1 LALSDADIDLKA
13 SLRLCDAKSTSATC
27 GGACQSLGGVRSW
40 QVGQNSLVQS
50 LDFLKTFHLI
60 QTINPAVSRYCDQ
73 RFVDLLPP
81 ESRGLQ
87 NRDYQMAP
95 KKKKKAA
102 SNPARGFATVSLPSK
117 AKVDDAVSESEPA
130 PAYVGGVAQSGS
142 ESRGTADVSQSL
154 LEPSSY
160 QDMTADQL
168 EVHLEDAE
176 LENIVEK
183 SAGRVKGE
191 AAWQVARLE
200 TERRTLRAQAM
211 PLETDDWLTEGL
223 VEEIL
228 TLYQSSEIK
237 HEGARRLPQHDK
249 EMQRDD
255 LLVKLWTLQQVLR
268 LLHIPHEERVL
279 KHVVSLT
286 SDCNLISK
294 DYIWGLE
301 EALDWLALH
310 ASAEELPSY
319 QPSIQSSHRYQSKR
333 SAPSSSCEGSRATS
347 STWKGGNGSRKPVID
362 STKTTTPVNTHT
374 NRADHSDVRPAPFT
388 DTESSTDDDNDP
400 EKLVSRYIDMKLQL
414 LKLEPEFQYD
424 ESPTSGSNHEKGLK
438 PSQISRLRQKI
449 ETVERD
455 ILFDHSK
462 ANVQL
467 NEMLIQFRAGVPRPR
482 AERQA
487 TKPLVQDNLKA
498 TSSQDIAERQ
508 ETPLD
513 PVEAGDAGDSLFG
526 DMFTPAENF
535 LAKNHQN
542 AQNGEDGSMLLVDFG
557 KWAGISPRRV
567 LEDTCKTR

>member
-1 LALSDADIDLKA
+1 
-13 SLRLCDAKSTSATC
+13 
-27 GGACQSLGGVRSW
+27 
-40 QVGQNSLVQS
+40 
-50 LDFLKTFHLI
+50 
-60 QTINPAVSRYCDQ
+60 
-73 RFVDLLPP
+73 
-81 ESRGLQ
+81 
-87 NRDYQMAP
+87 MAP

-117 AKVDDAVSESEPA
+117 AKVDDAISESEPA
-130 PAYVGGVAQSGS
+130 PTYVGSVAQSGS
-142 ESRGTADVSQSL
+142 ESRGTASVSESL

-176 LENIVEK
+176 LESIVEK
-183 SAGRVKGE
+183 SAERAKSE
-191 AAWQVARLE
+191 AARQVARLE

-310 ASAEELPSY
+310 ASAEELPLY

-333 SAPSSSCEGSRATS
+333 SAPPSSYEGSRATS
-347 STWKGGNGSRKPVID
+347 PTWKGGNGSRKPVVE

-374 NRADHSDVRPAPFT
+374 NRTDHSDVPPAPFT

-414 LKLEPEFQYD
+414 LKLGPEFQYD
-424 ESPTSGSNHEKGLK
+424 ESPTSGSSYERGLK

-449 ETVERD
+449 ETIERD

-467 NEMLIQFRAGVPRPR
+467 NKMLIQFRAGVPRPR
-482 AERQA
+482 VERQA
-487 TKPLVQDNLKA
+487 TKPLVEDNLKA

-508 ETPLD
+508 QTPLD
-513 PVEAGDAGDSLFG
+513 PVEAGDAGEDLFG

-535 LAKNHQN
+535 PAKNNQN
-542 AQNGEDGSMLLVDFG
+542 AQSGEDGSMLLVDFG
-557 KWAGISPRRV
+557 KWAGISPRRI

>member
-1 LALSDADIDLKA
+1 MALSDANVDLKA
-13 SLRLCDAKSTSATC
+13 CLLLCDAKSTSAAQ
-27 GGACQSLGGVRSW
+27 GRQSWRSQVLADGPEFLGAVVELFKAIS
-40 QVGQNSLVQS
+40 
-50 LDFLKTFHLI
+50 
-60 QTINPAVSRYCDQ
+60 PATNYKSRCLSILWSKIC
-73 RFVDLLPP
+73 RFIASK
-81 ESRGLQ
+81 SRGLQ
-87 NRDYQMAP
+87 NRDHQMAP

-130 PAYVGGVAQSGS
+130 PTYVGSVAQSAG
-142 ESRGTADVSQSL
+142 ESRGTAGVSQSL

-160 QDMTADQL
+160 RDMTADQL

-183 SAGRVKGE
+183 SAERVKSE
-191 AAWQVARLE
+191 AARQVARLE
-200 TERRTLRAQAM
+200 TERRTLRAHAM

-228 TLYQSSEIK
+228 NLYQSSEIK
-237 HEGARRLPQHDK
+237 HEGARLLPQHDK
-249 EMQRDD
+249 EMHQDD

-279 KHVVSLT
+279 KHMVSLT
-286 SDCNLISK
+286 SDGNLISK

-310 ASAEELPSY
+310 ASAEELPPY
-319 QPSIQSSHRYQSKR
+319 QPSIQSSRRYQSEC

-347 STWKGGNGSRKPVID
+347 STRKGGNGSRKPVVE
-362 STKTTTPVNTHT
+362 STKTTTPVNTHA
-374 NRADHSDVRPAPFT
+374 NRADHSDIQSAPFT

-400 EKLVSRYIDMKLQL
+400 EKLVSRYIEMKLQL

-424 ESPTSGSNHEKGLK
+424 DSSTSISNREEGLK
-438 PSQISRLRQKI
+438 PSQISRLRRKI
-449 ETVERD
+449 ETIERD
-455 ILFDHSK
+455 ILFDHGK

-482 AERQA
+482 AGRQA
-487 TKPLVQDNLKA
+487 TKPLVQDNLEA
-498 TSSQDIAERQ
+498 TSSQDTAERQ

-513 PVEAGDAGDSLFG
+513 PVEAGDVGDGLFG
-526 DMFTPAENF
+526 DMFTTAEKFPA
-535 LAKNHQN
+535 KDDQN
-542 AQNGEDGSMLLVDFG
+542 PPDGGDGSMLLVDFG

-567 LEDTCKTR
+567 LEDTCKSR

>member
-1 LALSDADIDLKA
+1 
-13 SLRLCDAKSTSATC
+13 
-27 GGACQSLGGVRSW
+27 
-40 QVGQNSLVQS
+40 
-50 LDFLKTFHLI
+50 
-60 QTINPAVSRYCDQ
+60 
-73 RFVDLLPP
+73 
-81 ESRGLQ
+81 
-87 NRDYQMAP
+87 MAP

-117 AKVDDAVSESEPA
+117 AKVDDAISESEPA
-130 PAYVGGVAQSGS
+130 PTYVGSVAQSGS
-142 ESRGTADVSQSL
+142 ESHGTASVSQSL

-176 LENIVEK
+176 LESIVEK
-183 SAGRVKGE
+183 SAERVKSE
-191 AAWQVARLE
+191 AARQVARLE

-211 PLETDDWLTEGL
+211 SLETDDWLTEGL

-286 SDCNLISK
+286 SDDNLISK

-301 EALDWLALH
+301 GALDWLALH

-319 QPSIQSSHRYQSKR
+319 QPSIQSSRRYQSER

-347 STWKGGNGSRKPVID
+347 STRKGGNESRKPVVE
-362 STKTTTPVNTHT
+362 STKTTTPINTSA
-374 NRADHSDVRPAPFT
+374 NRADHSDVRPAPST

-424 ESPTSGSNHEKGLK
+424 ENPTSGSNHEKGLK
-438 PSQISRLRQKI
+438 PSQISRLRRKI
-449 ETVERD
+449 ETIEHD

-487 TKPLVQDNLKA
+487 TKPLAQDNLKA
-498 TSSQDIAERQ
+498 TSSQDIA
-508 ETPLD
+508 D
-513 PVEAGDAGDSLFG
+513 EAGDADHGIFG
-526 DMFTPAENF
+526 DMFTLAESFPAMND
-535 LAKNHQN
+535 QN
-542 AQNGEDGSMLLVDFG
+542 VQNGEDGSMLLVDFG